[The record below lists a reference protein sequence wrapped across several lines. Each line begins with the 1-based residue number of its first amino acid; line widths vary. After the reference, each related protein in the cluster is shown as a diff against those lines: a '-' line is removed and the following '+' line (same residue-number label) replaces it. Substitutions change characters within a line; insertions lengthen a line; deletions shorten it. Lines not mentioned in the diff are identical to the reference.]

1 MEGRRVRGTGDCGGS
16 SRRHVSRRLHSAICG
31 SHLRVTCVPEEI
43 DARNRHF
50 SQRRR
55 SGEPAAKEPRST
67 TMRSAMRKLNKVS
80 VTRSSGNVFADLKLA
95 DAAEKQTRVRL
106 AVTINRILEEKQM
119 RQEAAAKVLQLNQPK
134 ISALANYRLEGF
146 SVERLLRFLNA
157 LDRDVEIVIR
167 RKRQTKRPGTILV
180 TAA

>member
-1 MEGRRVRGTGDCGGS
+1 
-16 SRRHVSRRLHSAICG
+16 
-31 SHLRVTCVPEEI
+31 
-43 DARNRHF
+43 
-50 SQRRR
+50 
-55 SGEPAAKEPRST
+55 
-67 TMRSAMRKLNKVS
+67 MRKLNRVS
-80 VTRSSGNVFADLKLA
+80 ITRSSGNVFADLKLT
-95 DAAEKQTRVRL
+95 DAAEKQTKVRL
-106 AVTINRILEEKQM
+106 AVTINEILEEKTL
-119 RQEAAAKVLQLNQPK
+119 RQEEAAKLLQLNQPK

>member
-1 MEGRRVRGTGDCGGS
+1 
-16 SRRHVSRRLHSAICG
+16 
-31 SHLRVTCVPEEI
+31 
-43 DARNRHF
+43 
-50 SQRRR
+50 
-55 SGEPAAKEPRST
+55 
-67 TMRSAMRKLNKVS
+67 MRKLNRVS
-80 VTRSSGNVFADLKLA
+80 ITRTSGNVFADLKLT
-95 DAAEKQTRVRL
+95 DAAEKQTKVRL
-106 AVTINRILEEKQM
+106 AVTINGILEEKTL
-119 RQEAAAKVLQLNQPK
+119 RQEEAAKLLQLNQPK